1 MPYAD
6 TQRTRKAN
14 RKYIDRTMKAAF
26 LTRERERELAQRWRD
41 ERDERA
47 LHELIAAHGRL
58 VVKLAGRFRN
68 YGLPMSDLVQEGN
81 VGLLEAASRFDP
93 EREVRFSTYA
103 SWWIRATMQE
113 FVLRNWSIVRTGTT
127 AAQKSLFFNLRRL
140 RAKYADDVGGWLDR
154 AATGRIA
161 GELRVR
167 VEDVEDMEMRLA
179 GGDLSLHA
187 PVGDAGD
194 EEWEDFLTDDRAT
207 PEENFADKHDSR
219 ARSGWLA
226 AALRELGPRES
237 TIIRERRLR
246 ENGAT
251 LNELG
256 KKLGVSKER
265 VRQIEHAAI
274 AKLRAAIGDRC
285 GEALAAA

>member
-1 MPYAD
+1 MAYAD
-6 TQRTRKAN
+6 TLRTRKAN
-14 RKYIDRTMKAAF
+14 RKYIDRSMNTAF
-26 LTRERERELAQRWRD
+26 LSRERERELALRWRD

-93 EREVRFSTYA
+93 RREVRFSTYA

-127 AAQKSLFFNLRRL
+127 AAQKALFFNLRRL
-140 RAKYADDVGGWLDR
+140 RAKYADDVGGWLDG
-154 AATGRIA
+154 AAKDRIA

-167 VEDVEDMEMRLA
+167 VEDVEDMEVRMA
-179 GGDLSLHA
+179 GGDQSLNA
-187 PVGDAGD
+187 PIGETGE
-194 EEWEDFLTDDRAT
+194 EEWQDFLSDDRAS
-207 PEENFADKHDSR
+207 PEDDVADRADSR
-219 ARSGWLA
+219 TRSGWLA

-246 ENGAT
+246 EHGAT
-251 LNELG
+251 LGELG

-265 VRQIEHAAI
+265 VRQLEQAAI
-274 AKLRAAIGDRC
+274 AKLRAAIGARC